1 MEDTTLLCRV
11 IKLKH
16 VEKVAGLVIFN
27 LNSILSVLTKK
38 FGIYVV
44 WKDLDRNWL
53 YFEHKTKKMF
63 WYELA
68 RYIFTYSYPINCL
81 SALCFIVYLL
91 ILVPLSLE
99 TLDQLFCVLKK
110 EKKVNHFLISAVHT
124 VFKFVII
131 WFRNLN
137 LNFCSHF
144 YVYTWKT
151 VAYLP
156 MVITMVLYINI

>member
-1 MEDTTLLCRV
+1 MN
-11 IKLKH
+11 IKL
-16 VEKVAGLVIFN
+16 
-27 LNSILSVLTKK
+27 
-38 FGIYVV
+38 
-44 WKDLDRNWL
+44 
-53 YFEHKTKKMF
+53 KKMF

-68 RYIFTYSYPINCL
+68 RYIFTYSYPISCF
-81 SALCFIVYLL
+81 SALSFIVYLL

-99 TLDQLFCVLKK
+99 TLDQPFCVLKK
-110 EKKVNHFLISAVHT
+110 KKVNHFLISAVHA
-124 VFKFVII
+124 VFTFVII

-156 MVITMVLYINI
+156 MVITMVYIVYKHLKLGQYPTYNRYATHFLDLTHCHFR